1 MPRFVHV
8 QFHVLAFAAVTLLTA
23 SLGPAIAQAQVVHP
37 TKENLEDPSNLRW
50 VSRTDTLS
58 GDPSL
63 DALAQR
69 FRRSVRIDSIGS
81 LDGPVEHVIG
91 TIWDVAVNS
100 SDRIFVLDAANRMV
114 RVFSAAG
121 VPLFTIGRAGD
132 GPIEFRG
139 PVGMWISANGN
150 LLVLDAVH
158 GLKIMSLDAQ
168 RRTTLVRQ
176 LRLKGSARAGCS
188 IGDTVVSLA
197 PTLETLSNDV
207 EDVLVATDLK
217 SGRAWSFGR
226 SYKSETRVVRMVMS
240 EGVVSCDTDGI
251 LNSLSDLPYLRRFG
265 PDGTLQWT
273 VRLKDFVIGR
283 WIERPTSRGQ
293 PSIGLDPDG
302 LPTSVVRRLVSLGG
316 GIHAVQVATMT
327 KEGLQRG
334 SIYGR
339 IETYLLDQS
348 GRGVFVGSQFPL
360 LAALF
365 KDRLYG
371 FENDPFPR
379 VLMFELPKH

>member
-1 MPRFVHV
+1 MRRFARV
-8 QFHVLAFAAVTLLTA
+8 QFHVVAFLAVALLTA
-23 SLGPAIAQAQVVHP
+23 SFGPARVQAQVVHP
-37 TKENLEDPSNLRW
+37 TKENLEDPGNLRW
-50 VSRTDTLS
+50 LSRTDTLS
-58 GDPSL
+58 GNPSL
-63 DALAQR
+63 DVLARR

-81 LDGPVEHVIG
+81 LDGPVEHVVG

-100 SDRIFVLDAANRMV
+100 SGDVFVLDAANRMV
-114 RVFSAAG
+114 RVFSAEG
-121 VPLFTIGRAGD
+121 VPLATIGRAGD

-158 GLKIMSLDAQ
+158 GLKILSLDAQ
-168 RRTTLVRQ
+168 KRATLVRQ

-188 IGDTVVSLA
+188 LGDTVVSLA
-197 PTLETLSNDV
+197 PTFETLRDDA
-207 EDVLVATDLK
+207 EDVIVATDLGT
-217 SGRAWSFGR
+217 GRAWSFGR
-226 SYKSETRVVRMVMS
+226 SYKSETRVVRTVMS
-240 EGVVSCDTDGI
+240 EGVVSCDDDGI

-273 VRLKDFVIGR
+273 VRLRDFLIGR

-327 KEGLQRG
+327 KEDLQRG

-339 IETYLLDQS
+339 IETYLLDPS

-365 KDRLYG
+365 KDTLYG

-379 VLMFELPKH
+379 VLMFKLPKR